1 MGEEKNIIGQLFV
14 NGQPLTIV
22 KEVEFTNNDAPKNE
36 VIHPEPTE
44 LTFEIEPN
52 ECTAAA
58 LKEMFQEAEMAYKL
72 MAAAVIATWLWKCSQ
87 HRRQYHSNPKRTN
100 RTRKKQRLT
109 RLQRRRKRQNK
120 SKTKRR

>member
-14 NGQPLTIV
+14 NGQPLTVI
-22 KEVEFTNNDAPKNE
+22 KEVEFADDSQDLPLFT
-36 VIHPEPTE
+36 EPTE
-44 LTFEIEPN
+44 LSFEVEPN

-87 HRRQYHSNPKRTN
+87 HRRRYHSNPKRTN

>member
-14 NGQPLTIV
+14 NGQPLTVI
-22 KEVEFTNNDAPKNE
+22 KEVEFADDFPSSA

-44 LTFEIEPN
+44 VSFEVEPN
-52 ECTAAA
+52 ECT
-58 LKEMFQEAEMAYKL
+58 
-72 MAAAVIATWLWKCSQ
+72 AAAVIATWLWKCSQ
-87 HRRQYHSNPKRTN
+87 HRRRYHSNPKRTN

>member
-14 NGQPLTIV
+14 NGQPLTVI
-22 KEVEFTNNDAPKNE
+22 KEVEFADDFPRST

-44 LTFEIEPN
+44 LSFEVKPN

-87 HRRQYHSNPKRTN
+87 HRRRHHSNPKRTN

>member
-14 NGQPLTIV
+14 NGQPLTVI
-22 KEVEFTNNDAPKNE
+22 KEVEFTNDTPKNE

-44 LTFEIEPN
+44 ITFEVEPN
-52 ECTAAA
+52 ECTAEA
-58 LKEMFQEAEMAYKL
+58 LKEMFQEADMAYKL

-87 HRRQYHSNPKRTN
+87 HRKRYHLNPKRAN
-100 RTRKKQRLT
+100 RTRRKQRLT

-120 SKTKRR
+120 NKTNKR

>member
-14 NGQPLTIV
+14 NGQPLTVI
-22 KEVEFTNNDAPKNE
+22 KEVEFADDFPRSA

-44 LTFEIEPN
+44 VSFEVELN
-52 ECTAAA
+52 EGTAAA

-72 MAAAVIATWLWKCSQ
+72 MAAAIIATWLWKCSQ
-87 HRRQYHSNPKRTN
+87 HRRQYYSNPKRTN